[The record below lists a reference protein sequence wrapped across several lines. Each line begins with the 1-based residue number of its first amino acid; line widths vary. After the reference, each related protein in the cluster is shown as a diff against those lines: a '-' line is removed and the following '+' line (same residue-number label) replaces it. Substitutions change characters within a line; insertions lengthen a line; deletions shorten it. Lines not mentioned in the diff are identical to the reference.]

1 LNSRGMKE
9 IKRWTETT
17 KGEKKPPKYFRE
29 KVTST
34 VGEATRDN
42 LPYKKGNQS
51 PIQETLKGRS
61 GF

>member
-1 LNSRGMKE
+1 VE
-9 IKRWTETT
+9 RWTET
-17 KGEKKPPKYFRE
+17 KEEKNPSKHYVE

-42 LPYKKGNQS
+42 LLYLKGKANT
-51 PIQETLKGRS
+51 PIYITLKALT